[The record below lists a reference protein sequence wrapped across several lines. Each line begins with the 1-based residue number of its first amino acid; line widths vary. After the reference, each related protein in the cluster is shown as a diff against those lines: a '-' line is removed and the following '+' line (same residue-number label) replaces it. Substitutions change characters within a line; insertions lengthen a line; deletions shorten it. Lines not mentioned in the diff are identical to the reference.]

1 MRVIAGVVWWVVV
14 STPVMAGAID
24 IVMDLQTI
32 NAAIVLG
39 QTRIERD
46 RTRFHEPYRVAVN
59 KAPLDYIDIVTPFRL
74 VVLTAETRARTGDRS
89 FGQRQALELVAAAAH
104 QVDVHVEFT
113 FHPLNT
119 YIGVPEYAV
128 RLEEQGAAASAGTRI
143 RLPIRI
149 ERVPRFG
156 ARVDGTPLS
165 LPVPGGI
172 APGKS
177 QPMLGG
183 SVVARFDGQT
193 LNATGTYDVIVSE
206 NEKELGRARVGF
218 SRLR

>member
-1 MRVIAGVVWWVVV
+1 MRVIAGVVWWMVTAPVV
-14 STPVMAGAID
+14 AGAID
-24 IVMDLQTI
+24 VVMDRQAV
-32 NAAIVLG
+32 NAAILLG

-74 VVLTAETRARTGDRS
+74 VVLAAETRAKTGDRS
-89 FGQRQALELVAAAAH
+89 FGQRQALEILAAAAH

-128 RLEEQGAAASAGTRI
+128 RLEEEQGAAASATRI

-149 ERVPRFG
+149 ERAARFG
-156 ARVDGTPLS
+156 ARVEGTPLS

-193 LNATGTYDVIVSE
+193 LNAVGTYDVIVSE
-206 NEKELGRARVGF
+206 NGKELGRARVDF